1 MSTSSILGAER
12 AATFSSGRDTA
23 ALGPSDSSDSGS
35 DVMGEFNRDE
45 SEQDLADLSTPLRAD
60 RDSTHQSFL
69 GADSDAS
76 GTGERGTAFREHLR
90 EAGDIMPDRITPA
103 LDGESDPLADAQISA
118 EASEEWLDEGDDEEN
133 LGEELDEEALTEDE
147 LSPSVQTN

>member
-12 AATFSSGRDTA
+12 AATYASGRDTA

-35 DVMGEFNRDE
+35 DVLGEFNRDE
-45 SEQDLADLSTPLRAD
+45 SEQDLSDLHTPIRSD
-60 RDSTHQSFL
+60 RDSTHQSIL

-90 EAGDIMPDRITPA
+90 EAGDIMPDRVTPS
-103 LDGESDPLADAQISA
+103 LDGEVDPLADEQISA
-118 EASEEWLDEGDDEEN
+118 EASEEWLDEEDEDFDD
-133 LGEELDEEALTEDE
+133 EALTDE
-147 LSPSVQTN
+147 ELLSEVQTN